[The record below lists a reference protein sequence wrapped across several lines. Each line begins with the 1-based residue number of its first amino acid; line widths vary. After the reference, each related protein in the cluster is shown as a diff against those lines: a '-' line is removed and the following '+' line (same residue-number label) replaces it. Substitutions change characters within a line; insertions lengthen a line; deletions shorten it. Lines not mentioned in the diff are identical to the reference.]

1 MPIEPSG
8 VVSDRLLSLGID
20 TFLSACR
27 WAHELPYG
35 YIADRDDLMILFKEK
50 MGSCTTK
57 HALIATLAE
66 ELKLPVEKNIA
77 IYAMTEEIAT
87 GTDRILQTYD
97 LPYVP
102 MVHCYL
108 SDGEHR
114 VDLAEGNANGKNRSI
129 DDFMLTERVIPNISA
144 KDEYLKYRDALKNL
158 IENRNELHS
167 TDIKAVL
174 QARELGIAL
183 LRADIE
189 K

>member
-1 MPIEPSG
+1 MHIEPSG

-27 WAHELPYG
+27 WVHELPYG

-50 MGSCTTK
+50 IGSCTTK

-108 SDGEHR
+108 SDG
-114 VDLAEGNANGKNRSI
+114 
-129 DDFMLTERVIPNISA
+129 
-144 KDEYLKYRDALKNL
+144 
-158 IENRNELHS
+158 
-167 TDIKAVL
+167 
-174 QARELGIAL
+174 
-183 LRADIE
+183 
-189 K
+189 